1 MRDTIV
7 DLPDI
12 PVMYV
17 AGEAGSPIAEQAP
30 KAMRALEA
38 QLGSL
43 KHRRF
48 YGVGVGTAAG
58 DEYRACVALDAGN
71 DLATSSLARWTIPG
85 GRYARRRIA
94 DWEQKIALIAPTFAD
109 LRARHEVDPTRPW
122 IEFYRS
128 QRVLLVM
135 VPVR

>member
-17 AGEAGSPIAEQAP
+17 AGEAGRPIAEQAP
-30 KAMRALEA
+30 KAMQALEA

-43 KHRRF
+43 KQRRF
-48 YGVGVGTAAG
+48 YGVGVRTAAG
-58 DEYRACVALDAGN
+58 DEYRACVTLDAGS
-71 DLATSSLARWTIPG
+71 DLATSSLTRWTIPG

-94 DWEQKIALIAPTFAD
+94 DWEQKIALIAPTFAE
-109 LRARHEVDPTRPW
+109 LRAHHEVDPTRPW

-128 QRVLLVM
+128 RRELLVM